1 MEQKNGILSG
11 ALIIC
16 RAKNGILQGHKVCMG
31 LRDHILYVRVRVRL
45 RMGFCRGTRFAWVL
59 GIIYVSKNGI
69 LQGHKVCLGVRDHIC
84 I

>member
-31 LRDHILYVRVRVRL
+31 LRDHILYVARNRI
-45 RMGFCRGTRFAWVL
+45 M
-59 GIIYVSKNGI
+59 
-69 LQGHKVCLGVRDHIC
+69 QEHKVCMDVRDPIC
-84 I
+84 SKEWDSAGAL